1 MGDEDLAMMV
11 AGATKRSG
19 KKEDARGRKKFG
31 STKGWGKKELCR
43 SPFLCFS
50 AAALPT
56 FSMECQGEIGR
67 RGFGEGCGGL
77 TGRAVAHGVFFFLRP
92 RLLSAQVSTGC
103 PHRTKP
109 VSA

>member
-1 MGDEDLAMMV
+1 MMV
-11 AGATKRSG
+11 AGVTKWSG
-19 KKEDARGRKKFG
+19 KKRMQGGE
-31 STKGWGKKELCR
+31 KGWEHQRLEKKKELRR

-77 TGRAVAHGVFFFLRP
+77 TGRAVADGLFFFLRP
-92 RLLSAQVSTGC
+92 RLISAQVSTGC